1 MEELQQLQSLN
12 EYRTNHSNANAIA
25 EASKVIGQ
33 WMASAD
39 RRKMKAALDAAERYI
54 FQREKRRK
62 FQALG
67 ERKRSFIK
75 EASSTIL

>member
-1 MEELQQLQSLN
+1 MSIEPI
-12 EYRTNHSNANAIA
+12 TAIANAIA

-54 FQREKRRK
+54 FVNEKSGENSKLSEKEREALLKKLRAQFFK
-62 FQALG
+62 FN
-67 ERKRSFIK
+67 
-75 EASSTIL
+75 